1 MFLEQQIRI
10 LECFLDDH
18 VTLKT
23 EFSAS
28 LKYIKTVM
36 TIMLFLLFFTIK

>member
-1 MFLEQQIRI
+1 MFLEHQINI

-23 EFSAS
+23 E
-28 LKYIKTVM
+28 VM
-36 TIMLFLLFFTIK
+36 AIEMSGLRSQE